1 MIQVN
6 HVTKKYGNTII
17 LENSSYSFP
26 SKGIVCLMGA
36 SGGGKT
42 TLLNLLAGFDTDY
55 EGEILVGGTSISG
68 MDAGKLCQ
76 YRRDNIGFVFQN
88 YHLLPGYTVLDNVQ
102 LASALSEDSPEVSKQ
117 KAATLLTRL
126 GIKEKENQKVENLS
140 GGQKQR
146 VAIARAL
153 MSDPQ
158 IIFADEPTGA
168 LDRTTS
174 TEIMKLLQEIS
185 KDKLV
190 VVITHDA
197 KICEFADEIIH
208 IKEKK
213 IIEEQVGRRDETN
226 KKSLIVGSPPKV
238 SVFSRAVKNFKVHVM
253 RYAAVSLS
261 ISIGLLTFLFSLSF
275 GNVMERSIDDFKTK
289 NTAFNNGYIKGTDD
303 GTILEYL
310 KKDERIENVYYQ
322 YKLRNL
328 TLSTGGKTEQIAE
341 KFPTPKATESLSYG
355 VMPRTGQNEIAITPS
370 LAKKFDTDIKSLIG
384 KEFILELDGQKYKL
398 TMSGIYNAGYD
409 DFIVS
414 SDIEQQFYK
423 NLTEEKNYSISYDV
437 KNFSDIVGVSNVLK
451 LRGITAK
458 TASDEVYALQNTF
471 HSLNKLFLVVS
482 FLILAIGLFICTVLL
497 NKLQNTRYHEIGL
510 LSALGFSRQ
519 QISSMI
525 RCENLLLSSL
535 ATVVNLILLFG
546 SILLGKLLDFTLIFT
561 GVQVVISV
569 FSTFAIVMLLS
580 AVASY
585 KLIRTE
591 PAIAL
596 RK

>member
-1 MIQVN
+1 MIQVK

-17 LENSSYSFP
+17 LENSSYTFP

-55 EGEILVGGTSISG
+55 EGEIIVGGTLISG
-68 MDAGKLCQ
+68 MDADKLCQ
-76 YRRDNIGFVFQN
+76 YRRGNIGFVFQN
-88 YHLLPGYTVLDNVQ
+88 YHLLPGYSVLENVQ
-102 LASALSEDSPEVSKQ
+102 LASALSEDPPEVSRQ
-117 KAATLLTRL
+117 NATTLLTRL

-185 KDKLV
+185 KDRLV

-213 IIEEQVGRRDETN
+213 IVEEQIRRRDETN
-226 KKSLIVGSPPKV
+226 EKSLIVGSPLKV
-238 SVFSRAVKNFKVHVM
+238 PVFSRAVKNFKVHIM
-253 RYAAVSLS
+253 RYAAVSLA
-261 ISIGLLTFLFSLSF
+261 ISIGLLAFLFSLSF

-328 TLSTGGKTEQIAE
+328 TLSTDGKSEQIAE

-355 VMPRTGQNEIAITPS
+355 VMPRLGQNEIAITPS
-370 LAKKFDTDIKSLIG
+370 LAKKFDKDIKNLIG
-384 KEFILELDGQKYKL
+384 KEFLLELDGQNYKL
-398 TMSGIYNAGYD
+398 TMSGIYNAAYD

-423 NLTEEKNYSISYDV
+423 NLTEEQNYSISYDV
-437 KNFSDIVGVSNVLK
+437 KDFSDIVEVSNVLK
-451 LRGITAK
+451 LNGITAK

-482 FLILAIGLFICTVLL
+482 FLILTIGLFICIVLL

-510 LSALGFSRQ
+510 LSALGFNRQ

-525 RCENLLLSSL
+525 RSENLLLSSL
-535 ATVVNLILLFG
+535 ATGVNLILLFVN
-546 SILLGKLLDFTLIFT
+546 ILLGKLFDFTLIFT

-569 FSTFAIVMLLS
+569 FSTFAIVMFLS

-596 RK
+596 KK